1 MLLAPSEVLDCGLE
15 IFRLTKRAK
24 RWNLDRQEL
33 EFHKH
38 FGSASSVIAAIWSD
52 LLLFSDLKKKEKGGK
67 GFKQYMVTM
76 HFLWARPKNASAD
89 SLFGNVWREYRKLE
103 GYQDRSQTCR

>member
-24 RWNLDRQEL
+24 RWKLARGEE

-38 FGSASSVIAAIWSD
+38 FGSSSSVIAA
-52 LLLFSDLKKKEKGGK
+52 
-67 GFKQYMVTM
+67 M
-76 HFLWARPKNASAD
+76 
-89 SLFGNVWREYRKLE
+89 
-103 GYQDRSQTCR
+103 